1 MRPDV
6 TMPTCSASAALH
18 WRLPGVPAR
27 AMPAISRVSLVLAA
41 VPVDAAGSEDHQNL
55 TKELP
60 PSQHGRF
67 RWAVLGPT

>member
-1 MRPDV
+1 
-6 TMPTCSASAALH
+6 
-18 WRLPGVPAR
+18 
-27 AMPAISRVSLVLAA
+27 MPAISRASLVLAA